1 VTRTLTGHGAAEIPV
16 LNLILSLLGLVAA
29 VAMWLAFLPP
39 AAYQRFVEARNRR
52 AAALPS
58 APA

>member
-1 VTRTLTGHGAAEIPV
+1 
-16 LNLILSLLGLVAA
+16 
-29 VAMWLAFLPP
+29 MWLAFLPP